1 MFVEQLNKPTAC
13 GAMTFSVAGNLSVT
27 ASSVPVDDTVLV
39 RRAQQ
44 GDTSAFE
51 ELVRNYDGRVLRLA
65 MHLTHSTEDAQDI
78 YQETF
83 LRAYRN
89 IGRFRFECS
98 FYTWIYRIV
107 TNLCCDYLRHKQ
119 FRNRYAYSE
128 RYSGEDS
135 GREQDTILERACDQ
149 RADAS
154 PERAALNG
162 ELRKQILRALNKLSV
177 KERLVFELRHYEG
190 LKLQTVASI
199 LNTTENTVKTML
211 FRATQKLRLRL
222 AEMR

>member
-1 MFVEQLNKPTAC
+1 MFVEQLNKPRAC
-13 GAMTFSVAGNLSVT
+13 GAMTFSVAGNRRAT
-27 ASSVPVDDTVLV
+27 TSSVRVDDTVLV

-65 MHLTHSTEDAQDI
+65 MHLTDSTEDAQDI

-107 TNLCCDYLRHKQ
+107 TNLCCDYLRHKR

-128 RYSGEDS
+128 PYPDEEN
-135 GREQDTILERACDQ
+135 GREETVLERACDQ
-149 RADAS
+149 RAGAS
-154 PERAALNG
+154 PERVALNG
-162 ELRKQILRALNKLSV
+162 ELRKQILQALTKLSV

-190 LKLQTVASI
+190 LKLQVVASI
-199 LNTTENTVKTML
+199 LNTTENTVKSML